1 MNKKLKEGVFMEQLP
16 EPDHVVTL
24 DISKIV
30 KQMLYLTLISFLLLF
45 SLQIVVN
52 QAFFYTFNLLTFSLD
67 VMIFSAGYI
76 LLIISH
82 EFFHLLGFR
91 VFSKVPWR
99 KMKVGLDLKQGIAY
113 ATTPELMTNKAIRKS
128 LLLPFWLT
136 GALPAIVGLYLDS
149 TLLIGLA
156 ELLIGGA
163 AGDFSMY
170 RQLKSFPND
179 WLIKDHPNKPKLF
192 LFAPERLTTNE
203 HHSLH

>member
-1 MNKKLKEGVFMEQLP
+1 MVVFVKHLP
-16 EPDHVVTL
+16 QPDHVVEL
-24 DISKIV
+24 DMSKVV
-30 KQMLYLTLISFLLLF
+30 KQTIYLTLISFIILF
-45 SLQIVVN
+45 ILQIVIN
-52 QAFFYTFNLLTFSLD
+52 QVFSYAFNLITLGLD
-67 VMIFSAGYI
+67 IMIFSAGYI
-76 LLIISH
+76 LLIILH

-156 ELLIGGA
+156 ALLIGGA